1 MRQSR
6 FYQKVGQS
14 TPRAAYS
21 RKAFAF
27 GRFRLRVCLLH
38 LAGLRVFAKWEVRWC
53 LASQLEDNGSP
64 SSILEKEVAQ
74 GRGELPLGPRRGFAA
89 LIDAPPLL
97 F

>member
-1 MRQSR
+1 M
-6 FYQKVGQS
+6 
-14 TPRAAYS
+14 P
-21 RKAFAF
+21 
-27 GRFRLRVCLLH
+27 
-38 LAGLRVFAKWEVRWC
+38 GLRTFAKWEVRWY

-64 SSILEKEVAQ
+64 GTILEKEVAQ

>member
-27 GRFRLRVCLLH
+27 GRFRLRVCLLY
-38 LAGLRVFAKWEVRWC
+38 LAGFARSQSGRFDGAWRASLKIMARRAPSWRKKWPRGE
-53 LASQLEDNGSP
+53 
-64 SSILEKEVAQ
+64 
-74 GRGELPLGPRRGFAA
+74 GELPLGPRRGFAA

>member
-27 GRFRLRVCLLH
+27 GGGSRVL
-38 LAGLRVFAKWEVRWC
+38 AKWEVRWC
-53 LASQLEDNGSP
+53 LVSQLEDNDSP
-64 SSILEKEVAQ
+64 GSILEKELAQ
-74 GRGELPLGPRRGFAA
+74 GRGELPLGPRRGFAT
-89 LIDAPPLL
+89 LIDASLLL